1 MRTGKCA
8 KYTSCLTMATDI
20 QFATGVSLPIG
31 KRQQK
36 ASGLLVAQALA
47 FEPMWHHVKEH
58 CEQKQVF
65 EQRYTEQVWDLA
77 HVGVR
82 AMRRAMAIEKL
93 EYPMLTSLAII
104 AWRPRQR
111 GTASNVKAEFAD
123 WPLLAV
129 EVRRIEEADL

>member
-1 MRTGKCA
+1 
-8 KYTSCLTMATDI
+8 MATDI

-31 KRQQK
+31 KRQQR

-82 AMRRAMAIEKL
+82 AMRRVMAIEKL
-93 EYPMLTSLAII
+93 EYPTHQSFLFLLRPDTELACLRRRTGI
-104 AWRPRQR
+104 
-111 GTASNVKAEFAD
+111 G
-123 WPLLAV
+123 LA
-129 EVRRIEEADL
+129 R